1 MRLLVVGSGGR
12 EHVLAWRL
20 IQDVAS
26 HNLHAA
32 PGNPG
37 IASLGTCHPTRP
49 TDISSLVQ
57 LAEQLPIDLTVVG
70 PEVPLA
76 HGLVDAFHAK
86 GLRIFGPTQDAARIE
101 SSKVFAKTFMRRHG
115 IATAEFEVF
124 DTPVAAIAYIR
135 RQKRPLVIKADG
147 LAAGKGVVVAADV
160 HEAEKAVL
168 DMMIRKVHGPSGER
182 VVVEDRLEGREVSV
196 LALVNGRRVFPLL
209 PAQDY
214 KRARDGDRGANTGGM
229 GAIAPA
235 RVSLADLAQVVDE
248 IIEPFAA
255 AMVDEGH
262 AYTGV
267 LYAGLMLTSDG
278 PMVLEF
284 NCRFGDPEAQVIL
297 PLLEGDLVEA
307 MIDTLEGRDPHL
319 RWSDGAAV
327 CVVLASDGYPGRYPT
342 GTPIQ
347 LPETLPGTPG
357 TYIFHAGTEMHGG
370 RLVTAG
376 GRVLSVMGLGDST
389 ADARARAYAGVASVT
404 FEGMHYRTDI
414 GLTAAAEAARE
425 GARVS

>member
-1 MRLLVVGSGGR
+1 LRLLVVGSGGR

-20 IQDVAS
+20 AQDADS

-37 IASLGTCHPTRP
+37 IASLGTCHPLEA
-49 TDISSLVQ
+49 TDISSLAQ
-57 LAEQLPIDLTVVG
+57 LAEQLAIDLTVVG
-70 PEVPLA
+70 PEIPLA
-76 HGLVDAFHAK
+76 NGLTDAFHAR
-86 GLRIFGPTQDAARIE
+86 GLRIFGPTRDAARIE
-101 SSKVFAKTFMRRHG
+101 SSKVFAKTFLRRHG
-115 IATAEFEVF
+115 IAAAEFEVF
-124 DTPVAAIAYIR
+124 DNPVAALAFVR

-160 HEAEKAVL
+160 HEAERAVL
-168 DMMIRKVHGPSGER
+168 DMMIRKVYGASGER
-182 VVVEDRLEGREVSV
+182 VVIEDRLEGREVSV
-196 LALVNGRRVFPLL
+196 LVFVSGRNVFPLL

-214 KRARDGDRGANTGGM
+214 KRALDSDRGANTGGM

-248 IIEPFAA
+248 IIEPVAS
-255 AMVDEGH
+255 AMVDEGYP
-262 AYTGV
+262 YTGV
-267 LYAGLMLTSDG
+267 LYAGLMLTADG

-297 PLLEGDLVEA
+297 PLLEGDLAGA

-319 RWSDGAAV
+319 SWSDGAAV
-327 CVVLASDGYPGRYPT
+327 CVVVASDGYPGRHPT
-342 GTPIQ
+342 GIPIQ
-347 LPETLPGTPG
+347 IADAVPGTL
-357 TYIFHAGTEMHGG
+357 ILHAGTQVQGG
-370 RLVTAG
+370 RLATAG
-376 GRVLSVMGLGDST
+376 GRVLNVVGMGDSIVE
-389 ADARARAYAGVASVT
+389 ARARAYVGVATVT

-414 GLTAAAEAARE
+414 GLSAAAEAARE